1 MPLSLLPTNH
11 RGKIDVSLIS
21 SHKFG
26 SQLVV
31 PDVIL
36 SFRALVYQLILGAF
50 FLYLS
55 LIL

>member
-21 SHKFG
+21 SLKFG

-31 PDVIL
+31 PHVIL
-36 SFRALVYQLILGAF
+36 SFRA
-50 FLYLS
+50 
-55 LIL
+55 